1 MQLTRTVHP
10 PAGGDP
16 LVVILAGAGWSFLIL
31 PVLAGTVLLVAAA
44 IAYHRLISLRA
55 YPG

>member
-1 MQLTRTVHP
+1 MK
-10 PAGGDP
+10 AA
-16 LVVILAGAGWSFLIL
+16 LVACAVILAGAGWSFLIL